1 MVTVTCIALLFKQH
15 FTNKFPLTLTNL
27 PVSSE
32 FLLSALCTSVR
43 KMKVTAVYW

>member
-1 MVTVTCIALLFKQH
+1 MVTVTCIAILFKQH